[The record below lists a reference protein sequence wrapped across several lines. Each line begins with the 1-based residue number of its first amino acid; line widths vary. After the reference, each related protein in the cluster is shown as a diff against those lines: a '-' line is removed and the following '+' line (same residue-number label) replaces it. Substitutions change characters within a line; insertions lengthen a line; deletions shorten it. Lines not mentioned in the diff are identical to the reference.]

1 MKTKIIYFLI
11 LFTICSCDSYQF
23 KPFTK
28 DLYLSS
34 FNNFILEVD
43 KNKFSLSAEEWGQ
56 RDKIFLSFSHEWY
69 IRFEPEMSSDERKC
83 VLALRLKYHAI
94 KWEVAGQKWM
104 KEWESWWINLANL
117 WHE

>member
-1 MKTKIIYFLI
+1 MKTKIIFFLFLFAI
-11 LFTICSCDSYQF
+11 LSCDFYQV
-23 KPFTK
+23 KPLTK

-56 RDKIFLSFSHEWY
+56 RDKIFLSFSQEWY

-83 VLALRLKYHAI
+83 VLALRLKYHTI
-94 KWEVAGQKWM
+94 KWEVVGQRGVNKL
-104 KEWESWWINLANL
+104 ESWWLNLSNL
-117 WHE
+117 WSE